1 MECDD
6 IRLKFID
13 YLDNNLTAEEEKK
26 LIHHIEGCAECRKEL
41 ENLKKLVNEMNE
53 NAEDIKVP
61 EDFMDNIRQ
70 RALNI
75 DFPVIKKKRT
85 PFKILL
91 IAAAILI
98 MSVAT
103 VFATKNPLTELI
115 KLMSPESRISNS
127 VNNGLGK
134 RLNISK
140 IDKNIKITIT
150 DVVADDIQ
158 TLISYKIEDLNNGK
172 EYNVK
177 YDDGIIIKE
186 RWGKQIK
193 DTNIEMYTSLFSNE
207 GKGILTLFPIDT
219 EEKTINLAFT
229 RIETKIGDTKEVIEG
244 NWNFQIPIK
253 KYQGRSYNI
262 NATVKV
268 NDYVINFNKIT
279 ISPTLTKVNFNCSN
293 GGRKNERVIG
303 LEDIRII
310 ADGKEY
316 KPYNFGLGNWN
327 PYSTMGYGDKEMTF
341 DSMYFDN
348 PKNVE
353 IKVSRI
359 NTQITE
365 EKPKEFIV
373 KLDETS
379 PQEFEYLGTKLII
392 DDLKVGDDITF
403 NLKQPVNSRI
413 FETLNT
419 AFWPYNE
426 HNSKKNF
433 STAGNHNEVYYI
445 DKDNN
450 KYGFYDAL
458 LIWNEIRKKNPVL
471 YMANTSY
478 TLHPSDGLDIKHE
491 KFIRMIIDGYT
502 KTVFVNGSAKIK
514 LR

>member
-6 IRLKFID
+6 IRLNFID

-26 LIHHIEGCAECRKEL
+26 LIDHIEGCAECRKEL

-53 NAEDIKVP
+53 NAEGISVP

-70 RALNI
+70 RAIKI
-75 DFPVIKKKRT
+75 DFPGIKKKRT
-85 PFKILL
+85 PLRILL

-98 MSVAT
+98 MSVVT
-103 VFATKNPLTELI
+103 VFAAKNSLTELI
-115 KLMSPESRISNS
+115 KLMSPESRISNT
-127 VNNGLGK
+127 VNNGIGS

-140 IDKNIKITIT
+140 TDKNIKITIT

-177 YDDGIIIKE
+177 YDDGIDIKE
-186 RWGKQIK
+186 RWGQQIK
-193 DTNIEMYTSLFSNE
+193 DTNIKMYTSIFNNDS
-207 GKGILTLFPIDT
+207 KGTITLYPIDA
-219 EEKTINLAFT
+219 EKKTINLSFT
-229 RIETKIGDTKEVIEG
+229 KLETKTGDTKEVIEG

-253 KYQGRSYNI
+253 KYECRSYNI

-293 GGRKNERVIG
+293 GGKKNEKVLD

-310 ADGKEY
+310 ANGKEY
-316 KPYNFGLGNWN
+316 KPYSFGLGNWN

-348 PKNVE
+348 PKE
-353 IKVSRI
+353 IEIRITRI
-359 NTQITE
+359 NTEITE
-365 EKPKEFIV
+365 EKPKEFV
-373 KLDETS
+373 VRLDETGS
-379 PQEFEYLGTKLII
+379 QEFEYLGTKLII
-392 DDLKVGDDITF
+392 NNLKVGENITF
-403 NLKQPVNSRI
+403 NLKQPINSRI

-419 AFWPYNE
+419 EFWPYNE
-426 HNSKKNF
+426 HNSEKYF
-433 STAGNHNEVYYI
+433 SAAGNYNEVYYI
-445 DKDNN
+445 DKDNK
-450 KYGFYDAL
+450 KYGFYDAS

-471 YMANTSY
+471 YIANTSY
-478 TLHPSDGLDIKHE
+478 KLHPSDGFDIKHE